1 MTITVRGIS
10 ELKGNLMLAIFD
22 KSEGFGYDDYAFIK
36 LVIKVNSKNQ
46 EIILST
52 LTEGKTY
59 AVALFHDVNNNKR
72 LDKNLFGIPVEKY
85 GFSNNAR
92 STFGPPSFESAAFSY
107 SSGKK
112 IVITIK

>member
-1 MTITVRGIS
+1 MTLTIKGIT

-36 LVIKVNSKNQ
+36 LVIKVSSKNQ

-72 LDKNLFGIPVEKY
+72 LDKNLFGIPAEKY

-92 STFGPPSFESAAFSY
+92 STFGRPSFESASFIFSQ
-107 SSGKK
+107 GKK
-112 IVITIK
+112 TSITIK